1 MDWQIIGILAAL
13 LTTFGFVPQI
23 IKMRK
28 TKSVKDM
35 SIVTFFQFSAGVFL
49 WTLYGIYLGDLI
61 LITANIVT
69 FITLVIAIVLYYH
82 YTQKQR

>member
-23 IKMRK
+23 IKMRN
-28 TKSVKDM
+28 TKSVNDM
-35 SIVTFFQFSAGVFL
+35 SIVTLFQFSAGVLL

-61 LITANIVT
+61 IISANVIT
-69 FITLVIAIVLYYH
+69 FITLVIAIIFYH
-82 YTQKQR
+82 QYNGKER